1 MSRENDTSQDPWE
14 EPAEEDGYEGKAQF
28 RRRPRSSRDA
38 YDDPSARIRQRPQQT
53 GDPRDTGKNRPG
65 PYEERPKRHAGPSRA
80 NEPRQRYDASGQ
92 PRQGTRS
99 SGEAYETTTGPPRE
113 RPRQT
118 RDSRERPAPY
128 DKVDERYQQRHR
140 ISRHSREE
148 AYARLRQRPRQPI
161 SPREEV
167 YGAYPYTQ
175 QPGRPLIGPDPE
187 VEELDRRA
195 LRPRTT
201 TLPPQRPVIKRRRV
215 WSTLLIGCSG
225 GIVTI
230 ALILG
235 VIAFVLFRTIPF
247 NLLGTG
253 TSSFTEKHQQQLP
266 ISASTTQLLVR
277 NHVGNIS
284 IVVDSNAT
292 TATLSY
298 VKKVQAKNSSDASVE
313 FGRIL
318 VNVNAGSSS
327 DSSCPASSCLIV
339 NATVPE
345 TSIGSASDAVD
356 ITIVLPA
363 NVISSPS
370 SASSYQPFILN
381 ASTTIGGVSV
391 ENFNGVLTLSDD
403 TGNISVKGGLL
414 VAGSCLQTRIGDVTF
429 AGVLDTA
436 LSPSF
441 NPCSSNTTNTPT
453 PGTTQNP
460 QPWFSMKSGTG
471 NINVTLN
478 AAPSTNVILD
488 AAIYN
493 KGKINSEFDLNIQQ
507 NADGSASYYGPLIPN
522 TSPTALMVLT
532 VNTGNINLHKA
543 A

>member
-53 GDPRDTGKNRPG
+53 GDPRDTEKNRPG

-99 SGEAYETTTGPPRE
+99 SGEAYESTAGPPRE

-118 RDSRERPAPY
+118 RDSRERPTPY

-175 QPGRPLIGPDPE
+175 QPGRPLIDPDPE

-201 TLPPQRPVIKRRRV
+201 TLPPQRPVIKRRRA
-215 WSTLLIGCSG
+215 WSTLLIGCIG

-235 VIAFVLFRTIPF
+235 VIAFVLFRTIPLNF
-247 NLLGTG
+247 GGIGKTSFTQSLPQQTLSI
-253 TSSFTEKHQQQLP
+253 TSSIKQL
-266 ISASTTQLLVR
+266 QVN
-277 NHVGNIS
+277 NHAGNIS
-284 IVVDSNAT
+284 ITVDP
-292 TATLSY
+292 TATQGTLTG
-298 VKKVQAKNSSDASVE
+298 VMKVQASNSSDAAKE
-313 FGRIL
+313 FGRIA
-318 VNVNAGSSS
+318 VAVKPGSDPSV
-327 DSSCPASSCLIV
+327 LTV
-339 NATVPE
+339 NATVPD
-345 TSIGSASDAVD
+345 TSGALLTGSGDSVD
-356 ITIVLPA
+356 LTIVLP
-363 NVISSPS
+363 SSVNTLP
-370 SASSYQPFILN
+370 PFTLN
-381 ASTTIGGVSV
+381 ADVAAAGDIAVQ
-391 ENFNGVLTLSDD
+391 NFNGVFALTDN
-403 TGNISVKGGLL
+403 TGNITVLHGLL
-414 VAGSCLQTRIGDVTF
+414 AAGSCLQTNNGNITLG
-429 AGVLDTA
+429 GGSILDLIYA
-436 LSPSF
+436 SQLI
-441 NPCSSNTTNTPT
+441 PCTTN
-453 PGTTQNP
+453 TTQNP
-460 QPWFSMKSGTG
+460 HPWFSIKSGKG
-471 NINVTLN
+471 NVDITLGTE
-478 AAPSTNVILD
+478 STNVILD
-488 AAIYN
+488 AN
-493 KGKINSEFDLNIQQ
+493 TNNGKINNDFGLNIQQ
-507 NADGSASYYGPLIPN
+507 NPDGSATYHGPLIAGS
-522 TSPTALMVLT
+522 SPTASLVLT
-532 VNTGNINLHKA
+532 VSTGNINLHKA